1 MKNALSFLFDKKI
14 LRNIYLLSSGEI
26 VSKAIAFLTV
36 VYLARI
42 ISAEGFGIL
51 GFTSGFLSYF
61 LLFVGFGLETYG
73 MREAALGRD
82 DSDKMSRLVSGIVT
96 LRLVLA
102 AASYVLLI
110 IAVVFINKPLLTKYV
125 LLVSGLN
132 FFPAAL
138 LLNWYY
144 QGMERMK
151 LVAARNIGMNV
162 LVLTGTYLFVRTGDD
177 LLLAVAIP
185 VLSSVI
191 NSLFLLKHYSRRYS
205 RIKLMTDY
213 GYLRELVR
221 ASYPLFFSSLM
232 ISVYY
237 NLDIVMLGYFRTD
250 AETGIYNAAVKIFL
264 LSTVPYQ
271 IILTSFF
278 PSLSKNKPDG
288 SSEFRLI
295 ISRYGVIMVG
305 AGVVL
310 SGIIFSF
317 PSEILHIIFGESYL
331 SAVGPLKILALNSL
345 VVSVNIFFGN
355 PLIAWGRQRAYAVTV
370 TAGAVANIVLNI
382 LLIPEYSYIGAS
394 FATLLSETVVFCGVF
409 YVYNTVLYKAKSSR
423 YSSKLP
429 I

>member
-1 MKNALSFLFDKKI
+1 MIETITKVLYQMKNALSFLFDKKI
-14 LRNIYLLSSGEI
+14 LRNIYMLFSGEI
-26 VSKAIAFLTV
+26 VSKAIAFVTV

-61 LLFVGFGLETYG
+61 LLLVGFGLETYG
-73 MREAALGRD
+73 MREAALSLD
-82 DSDKMSRLVSGIVT
+82 DSGKTSRLVNGIITV
-96 LRLVLA
+96 RLVLA
-102 AASYVLLI
+102 AVSYILL
-110 IAVVFINKPLLTKYV
+110 VVIVVILDKPLLTKCV

-138 LLNWYY
+138 LLNWFY
-144 QGMERMK
+144 QGRERMK
-151 LVAARNIGMNV
+151 VVAARNIGMNV
-162 LVLTGTYLFVRTGDD
+162 LVLAGTYIFVKSGDD
-177 LLLAVAIP
+177 LLRAVIIP
-185 VLSSVI
+185 VVSAAVISLS
-191 NSLFLLKHYSRRYS
+191 LLKHYSGRYS
-205 RIKLMTDY
+205 KIRLMTDY
-213 GYLRELVR
+213 KYLRELMR

-295 ISRYGVIMVG
+295 IYRYGIIMAG
-305 AGVVL
+305 AGIVL

-317 PSEILHIIFGESYL
+317 PSEILQIIFGESYL
-331 SAVGPLKILALNSL
+331 SAIGPLKILALNSL

-355 PLIAWGRQRAYAVTV
+355 PLIAWGRQKAYAITV
-370 TAGAVANIVLNI
+370 TLGAVTNIVLNI
-382 LLIPEYSYIGAS
+382 LLIPEYSYMGAS
-394 FATLLSETVVFCGVF
+394 FATLLSETVVFAGLANQF
-409 YVYNTVLYKAKSSR
+409 YRQCRN
-423 YSSKLP
+423 
-429 I
+429 